1 MLLLVSLGLSLPF
14 LIIIAF
20 RPVLR
25 KLALRDSFRRP
36 REMALVVLGSML
48 GTAMLTRPAGGGS
61 GRIHGGCTGPTHE

>member
-48 GTAMLTRPAGGGS
+48 GTAMLT
-61 GRIHGGCTGPTHE
+61 